1 MSFKKHIVIIGAGPA
16 GVFAACGLY
25 DRGFKNITLISR
37 LRSQNTG
44 GQNNGGQNTGEGI
57 SARVTE
63 IIKHYALPHTLHS
76 IGEEVQRFA
85 HWNGT
90 SQSQNREF
98 ILDREKFDQALL
110 KDAKE
115 KGIKIINARVTK
127 LKKQPSRIWNIHYEN
142 AQGSSLIKADFL
154 IEARGR
160 EAKLGSPL
168 KQPNTPRTT
177 ALARRYSTAQDL
189 EAMTSIASFKKGW
202 AWFLRDGKGSA
213 YLQIFISSEKGELP
227 PKDKLEHYFSHIIE
241 NIPQAQKWLEG
252 SSAAPD
258 ALTVRTASPIRRA
271 SVIGDDFLNLGDA
284 AMALDPLSGNGIF
297 YAIGSA
303 VSAVPVIATLFLEK
317 KNKQAAFDFYN
328 ERINVIF
335 EEACRTAQEFYKSEE
350 QWVHEPFWKARSNEP
365 LPSSQEPAA
374 DPNLA
379 SASALAPAHTARK
392 SVVKNG
398 FIELEDIIVTPDHP
412 RGVWQINNIP
422 LVKLLELQ
430 NEKTYAPLQLAKIF
444 SVSENDIKVAIRW
457 LENLNMSHKNE

>member
-37 LRSQNTG
+37 PRM
-44 GQNNGGQNTGEGI
+44 QNTGEGI

-63 IIKHYALPHTLHS
+63 IIKHYSLSHTLHS

-110 KDAKE
+110 KDAAE

-127 LKKQPSRIWNIHYEN
+127 LKKQPSKRWHIHYKN
-142 AQGSSLIKADFL
+142 TQGSDLIKADFL

-160 EAKLGSPL
+160 EAKLSSPL
-168 KQPNTPRTT
+168 KRPNTPRTT
-177 ALARRYSTAQDL
+177 ALARSYNTAQDL
-189 EAMTSIASFKKGW
+189 NAMTSIASFKKGW
-202 AWFLRDGKGSA
+202 AWFLRDGKGTA

-227 PKDKLEHYFSHIIE
+227 PKDKLKLYFSHIIE

-252 SSAAPD
+252 ASAEAG

-271 SVIGDDFLNLGDA
+271 GVIGDDFLNLGDA

-303 VSAVPVIATLFLEK
+303 VSAVPVIATLLLAK

-350 QWVHEPFWKARSNEP
+350 QWAHEPFWKARSNEP
-365 LPSSQEPAA
+365 NPSFQ
-374 DPNLA
+374 NLA
-379 SASALAPAHTARK
+379 SAPAHTARK
-392 SVVKNG
+392 PVVKEG

-430 NEKTYAPLQLAKIF
+430 NEKTYAPLQLAEIF
-444 SVSENDIKVAIRW
+444 SVSENDIKIAIRW
-457 LENLNMSHKNE
+457 LESLNMSHKNE